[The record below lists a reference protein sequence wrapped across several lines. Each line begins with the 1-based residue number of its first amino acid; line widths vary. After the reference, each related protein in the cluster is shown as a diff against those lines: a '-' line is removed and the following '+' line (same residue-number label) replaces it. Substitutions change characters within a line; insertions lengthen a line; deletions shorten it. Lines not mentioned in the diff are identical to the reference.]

1 MFYLDEDERRHIHE
15 ESLYYASDVNVRF
28 ILDSYTDNETSFE
41 FLTIFSKNSPT
52 SKVGDELR
60 HFHHLTIVT

>member
-1 MFYLDEDERRHIHE
+1 MQKVVILNVTTSGVYTVGVVTSDEQKTVKFMTLDER
-15 ESLYYASDVNVRF
+15 
-28 ILDSYTDNETSFE
+28 T
-41 FLTIFSKNSPT
+41 LTIFSKNSPT